1 MAFISQTDR
10 ENIAEAIHRVELS
23 TDGELVTV
31 ITQRSDEYVYIP
43 LLWATLIALAVPGLL
58 FILENE
64 WALTHSYTFQFV
76 TFVLMAALFRW
87 VPLTMKLI
95 PRHIQRQRAH
105 RVAMEQFFLQ
115 NLHRTKSATGI
126 LLFVSVAE
134 HYVEIIADK
143 GINDVV
149 PEGGWDNIVNR
160 FTAQVKTGEVG
171 KGFLEAIEACG
182 HILAE
187 HYPKS
192 DGNVNELPNHLVE
205 L

>member
-1 MAFISQTDR
+1 MDFISQTDR
-10 ENIAEAIHRVELS
+10 ENIAEAIRRVELT

-58 FILENE
+58 LILQHE
-64 WALTHSYTFQFV
+64 WALTHSYTIQFV
-76 TFVLMAALFRW
+76 TFVLLAGVFRW

-95 PRHIQRQRAH
+95 PRHIKRQRAH

-115 NLHRTKSATGI
+115 NLHRTKSASGV

-143 GINDVV
+143 GINDIV
-149 PEGGWDNIVNR
+149 PDGCWHNIVSD
-160 FTAQVKTGEVG
+160 FTARVQKGDVG
-171 KGFLEAIEACG
+171 KGFLQAIEACG
-182 HILAE
+182 VILTE

-192 DGNVNELPNHLVE
+192 DGNMNELPNHLVE